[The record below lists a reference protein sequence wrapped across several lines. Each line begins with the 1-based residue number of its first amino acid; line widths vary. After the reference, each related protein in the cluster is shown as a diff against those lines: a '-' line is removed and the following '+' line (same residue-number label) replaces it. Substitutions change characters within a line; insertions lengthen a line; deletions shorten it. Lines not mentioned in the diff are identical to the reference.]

1 MDGTQQFELHQPLRR
16 RKKAF
21 DAFSNTK
28 ETGMAEHTILS
39 STLAQFNNLR
49 IKLKLNCNI

>member
-28 ETGMAEHTILS
+28 ETGRLPDGWT
-39 STLAQFNNLR
+39 FN
-49 IKLKLNCNI
+49 IKFDTSPV